1 MKPGD
6 NTLLIYIL
14 LSREE
19 KSPELEEQP
28 TGYHTIR
35 WDDSNSASRIYFYS
49 LQARIHPKSQDATP
63 KIACAINVGYDTQFR
78 RTKTHKNESSR

>member
-6 NTLLIYIL
+6 TTLLIYIL

-35 WDDSNSASRIYFYS
+35 WDDSNSASRINFYR
-49 LQARIHPKSQDATP
+49 LQARLHPKSQDATP
-63 KIACAINVGYDTQFR
+63 KIACAINVSHDTLFR
-78 RTKTHKNESSR
+78 NTKTRTFRKF